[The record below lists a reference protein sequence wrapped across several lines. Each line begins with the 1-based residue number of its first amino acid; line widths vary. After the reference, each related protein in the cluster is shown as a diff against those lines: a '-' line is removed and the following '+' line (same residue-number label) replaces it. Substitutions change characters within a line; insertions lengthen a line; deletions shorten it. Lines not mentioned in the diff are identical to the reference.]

1 MKEQSEM
8 EVEENVFLDSSFK
21 INSIANFFNNTT

>member
-8 EVEENVFLDSSFK
+8 EVKENDFLDRSFE